1 MREEAIVGEALR
13 EVLDQSSSGGAEQVW
28 GRVDRKRTVQAAV
41 LCKQMRSKE
50 GWVVHSP
57 QLSPPS

>member
-1 MREEAIVGEALR
+1 MDEALR
-13 EVLDQSSSGGAEQVW
+13 DVLDQSGSGGAEQVW
-28 GRVDRKRTVQAAV
+28 GRVDRKRTVQAAA

-50 GWVVHSP
+50 GWVVRSP